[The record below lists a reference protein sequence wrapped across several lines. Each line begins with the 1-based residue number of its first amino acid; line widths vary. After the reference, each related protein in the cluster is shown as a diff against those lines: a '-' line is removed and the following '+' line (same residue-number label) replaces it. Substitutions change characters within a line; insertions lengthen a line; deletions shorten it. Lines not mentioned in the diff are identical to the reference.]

1 MGIFDRFRAAKPVRK
16 TSALESMLSRD
27 GKALEKEAR
36 TPVYSGVSTDMAYR
50 QSILPP
56 VDQHYLEQLA
66 DRYSHLRTVI
76 TRIASQSVAKGW
88 EYHAV
93 GDAGDKEER
102 KMLEKLLRDPT
113 GGNADITATE
123 FFKAMIRQVE
133 VFDDCWVSIVYDRI
147 QGTDGKIVKEL
158 WVEDA
163 KQMRFHVDEY
173 GKFKNDEYFDIIT
186 RQPLE
191 KGALGEGGFE
201 AEPMAYYYDMGQDE
215 DKIPFAR
222 DEIIHFNKY
231 SANARLYG
239 QSPIIGL
246 SKKIETALAIE
257 NFQNKIYKLERP
269 PKGFLDIP
277 GHDEESLNRLGEYIA
292 EETRRNPNFV
302 PIISSRGEGTG
313 SGQAKFVPVMPNMD
327 ELMMLPYMDR
337 INNDINA
344 SYGVM
349 PLVVG
354 QMQGVGGLN
363 SEGEQITIFDRTIR
377 ETQQCL
383 EMGFIK
389 PLMKLMEVDTWK
401 IRFND
406 INERDETKYLNN
418 MNLKA
423 QILTQMQ
430 NVGVE
435 MDLDDEG
442 NLVLP
447 QQPEVVR
454 QDFRNSTQESL
465 EAEELKEP
473 QDTWNQQ
480 LESYEESLYKNL
492 SNLKK

>member
-1 MGIFDRFRAAKPVRK
+1 MRK
-16 TSALESMLSRD
+16 RSALEDLIERNTANVLKD
-27 GKALEKEAR
+27 AR
-36 TPVYSGVSTDMAYR
+36 TPAYGTAGTNR
-50 QSILPP
+50 AFKADILPP
-56 VDQHYLEQLA
+56 VDQNYLEQLA

-93 GDAGDKEER
+93 GDTGDKEER
-102 KMLEKLLRDPT
+102 KMLELLLRNPS
-113 GGNADITATE
+113 GGNADITASE

-163 KQMRFHVDEY
+163 KQMRFAVDDY

-186 RQPLE
+186 REPLA
-191 KGALGEGGFE
+191 KGELGEGGFE
-201 AEPMAYYYDMGQDE
+201 AEPMAYFYDMGQDE

-327 ELMMLPYMDR
+327 ELMALPYMER

-349 PLVVG
+349 PIVTG
-354 QMQGVGGLN
+354 STAGVGGLN
-363 SEGEQITIFDRTIR
+363 AEGEQISLFDRTVL

-383 EMGFIK
+383 EMGFLK
-389 PLMKLMEVDTWK
+389 PLMKLMGIKTWK
-401 IRFND
+401 VMFAD
-406 INERDETKYLNN
+406 INVKNEQQALANMLQKANIITVLN
-418 MNLKA
+418 K
-423 QILTQMQ
+423 
-430 NVGVE
+430 VGIE
-435 MDLDDEG
+435 ATLDKDG

-447 QQPEVVR
+447 DKPQVSMPEEAKPEVG
-454 QDFRNSTQESL
+454 
-465 EAEELKEP
+465 ALKP
-473 QDTWNQQ
+473 
-480 LESYEESLYKNL
+480 
-492 SNLKK
+492 

>member
-1 MGIFDRFRAAKPVRK
+1 MAWYDRILGRKPVRK
-16 TSALESMLSRD
+16 RSALEELI
-27 GKALEKEAR
+27 EKNTASVLKDAR
-36 TPVYSGVSTDMAYR
+36 TPAYGATGSNR
-50 QSILPP
+50 AFKADILPP
-56 VDQHYLEQLA
+56 VDQNYLEQLA

-102 KMLEKLLRDPT
+102 KMLENLLRNPS
-113 GGNADITATE
+113 GGNADITASE

-133 VFDDCWVSIVYDRI
+133 VFDDCWVSVVYDRI
-147 QGTDGKIVKEL
+147 QGSEDKLVKEL

-163 KQMRFHVDEY
+163 KQMRFAVDDY
-173 GKFKNDEYFDIIT
+173 GKFKNEEYFDVIT
-186 RQPLE
+186 REPLE
-191 KGALGEGGFE
+191 KGALGKGGFE
-201 AEPMAYYYDMGQDE
+201 AEPMAYFYDMGQDE

-327 ELMMLPYMDR
+327 ELMALPYMER

-349 PLVVG
+349 PIVTG
-354 QMQGVGGLN
+354 STAGVGGLN
-363 SEGEQITIFDRTIR
+363 AEGEQISLFDRTVL

-383 EMGFIK
+383 EMGFLK
-389 PLMKLMEVDTWK
+389 PLMKLMGIKTWK
-401 IRFND
+401 VMFAD
-406 INERDETKYLNN
+406 INVKNEQQALANMLQKANIITVLNKVGI
-418 MNLKA
+418 KA
-423 QILTQMQ
+423 T
-430 NVGVE
+430 
-435 MDLDDEG
+435 MDKDG

-447 QQPEVVR
+447 EETAVVMPEETKPEVG
-454 QDFRNSTQESL
+454 
-465 EAEELKEP
+465 ALKP
-473 QDTWNQQ
+473 
-480 LESYEESLYKNL
+480 
-492 SNLKK
+492 

>member
-1 MGIFDRFRAAKPVRK
+1 MGIFDRFRSKPVRK
-16 TSALESMLSRD
+16 ATGIDAFLEDATAEISKD
-27 GKALEKEAR
+27 AR
-36 TPVYSGVSTDMAYR
+36 TPVYSGVSTDTAYR
-50 QSILPP
+50 QSILPQ
-56 VDQHYLEQLA
+56 VDQFYLEQLA

-76 TRIASQSVAKGW
+76 TRKASQAVAKGW
-88 EYHAV
+88 EYQAIGK
-93 GDAGDKEER
+93 GDPEQR
-102 KMLEKLLRDPT
+102 KMVEKLLRNPT
-113 GGNADITATE
+113 NGSSDMTSSE
-123 FFKAMIRQVE
+123 FFKAVIRQLE
-133 VFDDCWVSIVYDRI
+133 VFDDCWVSLVYDRVA
-147 QGTDGKIVKEL
+147 DGEGKVTNKIVKEL

-163 KQMRFHVDEY
+163 KHMRFHVDEY
-173 GKFKNDEYFDIIT
+173 GRFVEEDKFDPVTREFMEGDVNPKTGVELEY
-186 RQPLE
+186 
-191 KGALGEGGFE
+191 
-201 AEPMAYYYDMGQDE
+201 MAYYYEYE
-215 DKIPFAR
+215 DGKIPFAR

-257 NFQNKIYKLERP
+257 SFQNKIYRLERP
-269 PKGFLDIP
+269 PKGFLDVP

-302 PIISSRGEGTG
+302 PILSSRDGGNT
-313 SGQAKFVPVMPNMD
+313 AKFVPVMPNMD

-377 ETQQCL
+377 ETQQCV

-389 PLMKLMEVDTWK
+389 PLLKIMQVDTWK

-423 QILTQMQ
+423 QIITQMQ

-435 MDLDDEG
+435 MDLDAEG

-447 QQPEVVR
+447 QAPEVVR
-454 QDFRNSTQESL
+454 QDFRKPLQESL
-465 EAEELKEP
+465 EAEVQEEPRRTWSRQPMSYAELLP
-473 QDTWNQQ
+473 
-480 LESYEESLYKNL
+480 ESSEN
-492 SNLKK
+492 

>member
-1 MGIFDRFRAAKPVRK
+1 LAWYDRILGRKPVRK
-16 TSALESMLSRD
+16 RSALEDLIERNTASVLKD
-27 GKALEKEAR
+27 AR
-36 TPVYSGVSTDMAYR
+36 TPAYGTAGTNR
-50 QSILPP
+50 AFKADILPP
-56 VDQHYLEQLA
+56 VDQNYLEQLA

-93 GDAGDKEER
+93 GDTGDKEER
-102 KMLEKLLRDPT
+102 KMLELLLRNPS
-113 GGNADITATE
+113 GGNADITASE

-163 KQMRFHVDEY
+163 KQMRFAVDDY

-186 RQPLE
+186 REPLAKGE
-191 KGALGEGGFE
+191 KGEGGFD
-201 AEPMAYYYDMGQDE
+201 AEPMAYFYDMGQDE

-327 ELMMLPYMDR
+327 ELMALPYMER

-349 PLVVG
+349 PIVTG
-354 QMQGVGGLN
+354 STAGVGGLN
-363 SEGEQITIFDRTIR
+363 AEGEQISLFDRTVL

-383 EMGFIK
+383 EMGFLK
-389 PLMKLMEVDTWK
+389 PLMKLMGIKTWK
-401 IRFND
+401 VKFAD
-406 INERDETKYLNN
+406 INAKNEQQALANMLQKANIITVLN
-418 MNLKA
+418 K
-423 QILTQMQ
+423 
-430 NVGVE
+430 VGIE
-435 MDLDDEG
+435 ATLDKDG

-447 QQPEVVR
+447 DKPQVSMPDEAKPEVG
-454 QDFRNSTQESL
+454 
-465 EAEELKEP
+465 ALKP
-473 QDTWNQQ
+473 
-480 LESYEESLYKNL
+480 
-492 SNLKK
+492 

>member
-1 MGIFDRFRAAKPVRK
+1 MAWYDRLLGRKPVRK
-16 TSALESMLSRD
+16 RSALEELIERNTASVVKD
-27 GKALEKEAR
+27 AR
-36 TPVYSGVSTDMAYR
+36 TPAYNTYGGNR
-50 QSILPP
+50 AFKADILPP
-56 VDQHYLEQLA
+56 VDQNYLEQLA

-102 KMLEKLLRDPT
+102 KMLDRLLKDPT
-113 GGNADITATE
+113 GGNADITASE

-147 QGTDGKIVKEL
+147 QGSDDKIVKEL

-173 GKFKNDEYFDIIT
+173 GKFKNDEYFDVIT

-191 KGALGEGGFE
+191 KGKKGEGGFE
-201 AEPMAYYYDMGQDE
+201 AVAMAYYYDMGQDE

-327 ELMMLPYMDR
+327 ELMALPYMER

-349 PLVVG
+349 PIVTG
-354 QMQGVGGLN
+354 STAGVGGLN
-363 SEGEQITIFDRTIR
+363 AEGEQISLFDRTVL

-383 EMGFIK
+383 EMGFLK
-389 PLMKLMEVDTWK
+389 PLMKLMGIKTWK
-401 IRFND
+401 VKFAD
-406 INERDETKYLNN
+406 INVKNEATHLANMLQKANIITVLNKLGIKATLDKDG
-418 MNLKA
+418 NLK
-423 QILTQMQ
+423 LP
-430 NVGVE
+430 
-435 MDLDDEG
+435 DD
-442 NLVLP
+442 P
-447 QQPEVVR
+447 QVTVTEDKPEVG
-454 QDFRNSTQESL
+454 
-465 EAEELKEP
+465 ALKP
-473 QDTWNQQ
+473 
-480 LESYEESLYKNL
+480 
-492 SNLKK
+492 

>member
-1 MGIFDRFRAAKPVRK
+1 MGLFDRWRSKPVRK
-16 TSALESMLSRD
+16 ASPLEQMVSSD
-27 GKALEKEAR
+27 ALEKEAR
-36 TPVYSGVSTDMAYR
+36 TPVYSGVSTDRAYR
-50 QSILPP
+50 NSILPP
-56 VDQHYLEQLA
+56 VDQFYLEQLA

-76 TRIASQSVAKGW
+76 TRLASQSVAKGW
-88 EYHAV
+88 EYHAIGE
-93 GDAGDKEER
+93 GDPEQR
-102 KMLEKLLRDPT
+102 KQVESLLRDPSN
-113 GGNADITATE
+113 GSADINGSE
-123 FFKAMIRQVE
+123 FFKAMIRQLE
-133 VFDDCWVSIVYDRI
+133 VFDDCWVSIVYDRMASE
-147 QGTDGKIVKEL
+147 DGSVSGKVIKEL

-163 KQMRFHVDEY
+163 KHMRFNVDAFGRFIE
-173 GKFKNDEYFDIIT
+173 DEELFDPVSREFMSGT
-186 RQPLE
+186 VNPETGVKL
-191 KGALGEGGFE
+191 
-201 AEPMAYYYDMGQDE
+201 EPMAYFYESE
-215 DKIPFAR
+215 DGKIPFAR

-231 SANARLYG
+231 SASARLYG

-257 NFQNKIYKLERP
+257 SFQNKIYRLERP
-269 PKGFLDIP
+269 PKGFLDVP

-292 EETRRNPNFV
+292 EETRRNPNFI
-302 PIISSRGEGTG
+302 PILSSRDASTT
-313 SGQAKFVPVMPNMD
+313 AKFVPVMPNMD

-383 EMGFIK
+383 EMGFLK
-389 PLMKLMEVDTWK
+389 PLLKLMEVDTWK

-435 MDLDDEG
+435 MDLDSDG
-442 NLVLP
+442 NLQLP
-447 QQPEVVR
+447 QQAEVVR
-454 QDFRNSTQESL
+454 QDFLNSSQESL
-465 EAEELKEP
+465 EAEEQKEP
-473 QDTWNQQ
+473 LDTWNPQ
-480 LESYEESLYKNL
+480 LGNSEESLYKSL
-492 SNLKK
+492 SSSKK

>member
-1 MGIFDRFRAAKPVRK
+1 MGFFDRFRSKPVRK
-16 TSALESMLSRD
+16 ATGIDAFLEDATADVSKD
-27 GKALEKEAR
+27 AR
-36 TPVYSGVSTDMAYR
+36 TPVYSGVSTDTAYR
-50 QSILPP
+50 QSILPQ
-56 VDQHYLEQLA
+56 VDQFYLEQLA

-88 EYHAV
+88 EYQAIGE
-93 GDAGDKEER
+93 GDPEQR
-102 KMLEKLLRDPT
+102 KQVETLLRDPT
-113 GGNADITATE
+113 NGSADINGTE
-123 FFKAMIRQVE
+123 FFKAMIRQLE
-133 VFDDCWVSIVYDRI
+133 VFDDCWISLVYDRLASE
-147 QGTDGKIVKEL
+147 DGSVSGKVVKEL

-163 KQMRFHVDEY
+163 KHMRFHVDEF
-173 GKFKNDEYFDIIT
+173 GRFVEEEKFDPVTREFMEGTVNPETGVELEY
-186 RQPLE
+186 
-191 KGALGEGGFE
+191 
-201 AEPMAYYYDMGQDE
+201 MAYYYESE
-215 DKIPFAR
+215 DGKIPFAR

-257 NFQNKIYKLERP
+257 NFQNKIYRLERP
-269 PKGFLDIP
+269 PKGFLDVP

-292 EETRRNPNFV
+292 EETRRNPNFI
-302 PIISSRGEGTG
+302 PILSSRDASTT
-313 SGQAKFVPVMPNMD
+313 AKFVPVMPNMD

-337 INNDINA
+337 INNDING

-354 QMQGVGGLN
+354 QLAGVGGLN

-377 ETQQCL
+377 ETQQCV
-383 EMGFIK
+383 EMGFLR
-389 PLMKLMEVDTWK
+389 PLLKLMEVDTWK

-406 INERDETKYLNN
+406 INEKDETKYLNN

-435 MDLDDEG
+435 MDLDGEG

-447 QQPEVVR
+447 QQAEVVR
-454 QDFRNSTQESL
+454 QDFRSSSQESQ
-465 EAEELKEP
+465 EAEELKEHL
-473 QDTWNQQ
+473 DIWNQQ
-480 LESYEESLYKNL
+480 LESSEESLYKNL
-492 SNLKK
+492 NNLKK

>member
-1 MGIFDRFRAAKPVRK
+1 VRK
-16 TSALESMLSRD
+16 RSALEDLIERNTASVLKD
-27 GKALEKEAR
+27 AR
-36 TPVYSGVSTDMAYR
+36 TPAYGTAGSNR
-50 QSILPP
+50 AFKADILPP
-56 VDQHYLEQLA
+56 VDQNYLEQLA

-102 KMLEKLLRDPT
+102 NMLETLLRDPT
-113 GGNADITATE
+113 GGNADITASE

-163 KQMRFHVDEY
+163 KQMRFAVDDY

-186 RQPLE
+186 RKPLA
-191 KGALGEGGFE
+191 KGELGEGGFE

-327 ELMMLPYMDR
+327 ELMALPYMER

-344 SYGVM
+344 AYGVM
-349 PLVVG
+349 PIVTG
-354 QMQGVGGLN
+354 STAGVGGLN
-363 SEGEQITIFDRTIR
+363 AEGEQISLFDRTVL

-383 EMGFIK
+383 EMGFLK
-389 PLMKLMEVDTWK
+389 PLMRLMGIKTWK
-401 IRFND
+401 VKFAD
-406 INERDETKYLNN
+406 INTKNEQQALANMLQKANIITVLN
-418 MNLKA
+418 K
-423 QILTQMQ
+423 
-430 NVGVE
+430 VGIE
-435 MDLDDEG
+435 ATLDKDG

-447 QQPEVVR
+447 DKPQVSMPEDVKPEVG
-454 QDFRNSTQESL
+454 
-465 EAEELKEP
+465 AIKP
-473 QDTWNQQ
+473 
-480 LESYEESLYKNL
+480 
-492 SNLKK
+492 

>member
-1 MGIFDRFRAAKPVRK
+1 MRK
-16 TSALESMLSRD
+16 RSALEKL
-27 GKALEKEAR
+27 LEKNTATVNKEAR
-36 TPVYSGVSTDMAYR
+36 TPAYGTAGTNR
-50 QSILPP
+50 AFKAEN
-56 VDQHYLEQLA
+56 YLEQLA

-102 KMLEKLLRDPT
+102 KMLEMLLRDPT
-113 GGNADITATE
+113 GGNADITASE

-133 VFDDCWVSIVYDRI
+133 VFDDCWVSVVYDRI
-147 QGTDGKIVKEL
+147 QGSEDKIVKEL

-163 KQMRFHVDEY
+163 KQMRFHVDDY

-191 KGALGEGGFE
+191 KGELGEGGFE
-201 AEPMAYYYDMGQDE
+201 AEPMAYFYDMGQDE

-302 PIISSRGEGTG
+302 PIISSRGEGS

-327 ELMMLPYMDR
+327 ELMALPYMER

-349 PLVVG
+349 PIVTG
-354 QMQGVGGLN
+354 STAGVGGLN
-363 SEGEQITIFDRTIR
+363 AEGEQISLFDRTVL

-383 EMGFIK
+383 EMGFLK
-389 PLMKLMEVDTWK
+389 PLMKLMGIQTWK
-401 IRFND
+401 VKFAD
-406 INERDETKYLNN
+406 INTKNEQQALANMLQKANIITVLN
-418 MNLKA
+418 K
-423 QILTQMQ
+423 
-430 NVGVE
+430 VGIE
-435 MDLDDEG
+435 ATLDKDG
-442 NLVLP
+442 NLMLP
-447 QQPEVVR
+447 DKPQVTMPEEAKPEVG
-454 QDFRNSTQESL
+454 
-465 EAEELKEP
+465 ALKP
-473 QDTWNQQ
+473 
-480 LESYEESLYKNL
+480 
-492 SNLKK
+492 

>member
-1 MGIFDRFRAAKPVRK
+1 MAWYDRILGRKPVRK
-16 TSALESMLSRD
+16 RSALEDLIERNTASVLKD
-27 GKALEKEAR
+27 AR
-36 TPVYSGVSTDMAYR
+36 TPAYGTAGSNR
-50 QSILPP
+50 AFKADILPP
-56 VDQHYLEQLA
+56 VDQNYLEQLA

-88 EYHAV
+88 EYHAI
-93 GDAGDKEER
+93 GDTGDKEER
-102 KMLEKLLRDPT
+102 KMLELLLRNPS
-113 GGNADITATE
+113 GGNADITASE

-163 KQMRFHVDEY
+163 KQMRFHVDDY

-191 KGALGEGGFE
+191 KGELGEGGFE
-201 AEPMAYYYDMGQDE
+201 AEPMAYFYDMGQDE

-327 ELMMLPYMDR
+327 ELMALPYMER

-344 SYGVM
+344 AYGVM
-349 PLVVG
+349 PIVTG
-354 QMQGVGGLN
+354 STAGVGGLN
-363 SEGEQITIFDRTIR
+363 AEGEQISLFDRTVL

-383 EMGFIK
+383 EMGFLR
-389 PLMKLMEVDTWK
+389 PLMRLMGIKTWK
-401 IRFND
+401 VRFGD
-406 INERDETKYLNN
+406 INVKNEATQLANMLQKANILTVLNKLGIKATLDKDG
-418 MNLKA
+418 NLKLPDEA
-423 QILTQMQ
+423 QVT
-430 NVGVE
+430 VSE
-435 MDLDDEG
+435 DK
-442 NLVLP
+442 
-447 QQPEVVR
+447 PEVG
-454 QDFRNSTQESL
+454 
-465 EAEELKEP
+465 ALKP
-473 QDTWNQQ
+473 
-480 LESYEESLYKNL
+480 
-492 SNLKK
+492 

>member
-1 MGIFDRFRAAKPVRK
+1 MAWYDRLLGRKPVRK
-16 TSALESMLSRD
+16 RSALEELIERNTASLVKD
-27 GKALEKEAR
+27 AR
-36 TPVYSGVSTDMAYR
+36 TPAYGTMGTNR
-50 QSILPP
+50 AFKADILPP
-56 VDQHYLEQLA
+56 VDQNYLEQLA

-102 KMLEKLLRDPT
+102 KMLDKLLRDPT
-113 GGNADITATE
+113 GGNADITASE

-147 QGTDGKIVKEL
+147 QGSDDKIVKEL

-163 KQMRFHVDEY
+163 KQMRFAVDEY
-173 GKFKNDEYFDIIT
+173 GKFKNEDYFDVIT
-186 RQPLE
+186 RKPLE
-191 KGALGEGGFE
+191 KGDKGEGGFE
-201 AEPMAYYYDMGQDE
+201 AVPMAYYYDMGQDE

-327 ELMMLPYMDR
+327 ELMALPYMER

-344 SYGVM
+344 AYGVM
-349 PLVVG
+349 PIVTG
-354 QMQGVGGLN
+354 STAGVGGLN
-363 SEGEQITIFDRTIR
+363 AEGEQISLFDRTVL

-383 EMGFIK
+383 EMGFLK
-389 PLMKLMEVDTWK
+389 PLMRLMGIKTWK
-401 IRFND
+401 VRFAD
-406 INERDETKYLNN
+406 INVKNEATHLANMLQKANIITVLNKLGIKATLDKDG
-418 MNLKA
+418 NLKLPDEP
-423 QILTQMQ
+423 QVT
-430 NVGVE
+430 VT
-435 MDLDDEG
+435 DDK
-442 NLVLP
+442 
-447 QQPEVVR
+447 PEVG
-454 QDFRNSTQESL
+454 
-465 EAEELKEP
+465 ALKP
-473 QDTWNQQ
+473 
-480 LESYEESLYKNL
+480 
-492 SNLKK
+492 

>member
-1 MGIFDRFRAAKPVRK
+1 MRK
-16 TSALESMLSRD
+16 RSALEKL
-27 GKALEKEAR
+27 LEKNTATVNKEAR
-36 TPVYSGVSTDMAYR
+36 TPAYGTAGTNR
-50 QSILPP
+50 AFKADILPP
-56 VDQHYLEQLA
+56 VDQNYLEQLA

-102 KMLEKLLRDPT
+102 KMLEMLLRDPT
-113 GGNADITATE
+113 GGNADITASE

-133 VFDDCWVSIVYDRI
+133 VFDDCWVSVVYDRI
-147 QGTDGKIVKEL
+147 QGSEDKIVKEL

-163 KQMRFHVDEY
+163 KQMRFHVDDY

-191 KGALGEGGFE
+191 KGELGEGGFE
-201 AEPMAYYYDMGQDE
+201 AEPMAYFYDMGQDE

-302 PIISSRGEGTG
+302 PIISSRGEGS

-327 ELMMLPYMDR
+327 ELMALPYMER

-349 PLVVG
+349 PIVTG
-354 QMQGVGGLN
+354 STAGVGGLN
-363 SEGEQITIFDRTIR
+363 AEGEQISLFDRTVL

-383 EMGFIK
+383 EMGFLK
-389 PLMKLMEVDTWK
+389 PLMKLMGIQTWK
-401 IRFND
+401 VKFAD
-406 INERDETKYLNN
+406 INTKNEQQALANMLQKANIITVLN
-418 MNLKA
+418 K
-423 QILTQMQ
+423 
-430 NVGVE
+430 VGIE
-435 MDLDDEG
+435 ATLDKDG
-442 NLVLP
+442 NLMLP
-447 QQPEVVR
+447 DKPQVTMPEEAKPEVG
-454 QDFRNSTQESL
+454 
-465 EAEELKEP
+465 ALKP
-473 QDTWNQQ
+473 
-480 LESYEESLYKNL
+480 
-492 SNLKK
+492 

>member
-1 MGIFDRFRAAKPVRK
+1 MRK
-16 TSALESMLSRD
+16 RSALEDLIERNTASVLKD
-27 GKALEKEAR
+27 AR
-36 TPVYSGVSTDMAYR
+36 TPAYGTAGTNR
-50 QSILPP
+50 AFKADILPP
-56 VDQHYLEQLA
+56 VDQNYLEQLA

-93 GDAGDKEER
+93 GDTGDKEER
-102 KMLEKLLRDPT
+102 KMLELLLRDPS
-113 GGNADITATE
+113 GGNADITASE

-147 QGTDGKIVKEL
+147 QGSDGKIVKEL

-163 KQMRFHVDEY
+163 KQMRFAVDDY

-186 RQPLE
+186 REPLA
-191 KGALGEGGFE
+191 KGELGEGGFE
-201 AEPMAYYYDMGQDE
+201 AEPMAYFYDMGQDE

-327 ELMMLPYMDR
+327 ELMALPYMER

-349 PLVVG
+349 PIVTG
-354 QMQGVGGLN
+354 STAGVGGLN
-363 SEGEQITIFDRTIR
+363 AEGEQISLFDRTVL

-383 EMGFIK
+383 EMGFLR
-389 PLMKLMEVDTWK
+389 PLMKLMGIKTWK
-401 IRFND
+401 VKFAD
-406 INERDETKYLNN
+406 INVKNEQQHLANMLQKANIITVLNKLGIKATLDKDG
-418 MNLKA
+418 NLK
-423 QILTQMQ
+423 LP
-430 NVGVE
+430 
-435 MDLDDEG
+435 DE
-442 NLVLP
+442 P
-447 QQPEVVR
+447 QVTVSDEKPEVG
-454 QDFRNSTQESL
+454 
-465 EAEELKEP
+465 ALKP
-473 QDTWNQQ
+473 
-480 LESYEESLYKNL
+480 
-492 SNLKK
+492 

>member
-1 MGIFDRFRAAKPVRK
+1 MGFFDRFRSKPVRK
-16 TSALESMLSRD
+16 ASALEQMVSSDAR
-27 GKALEKEAR
+27 AIEKEAR

-50 QSILPP
+50 HSILPP

-76 TRIASQSVAKGW
+76 TRIASQAVAKGW
-88 EYHAV
+88 EYHAI
-93 GDAGDKEER
+93 GDGDPEQRRDVER
-102 KMLEKLLRDPT
+102 LLRDPSN
-113 GGNADITATE
+113 GSADINGSE
-123 FFKAMIRQVE
+123 FFKAMIRQLE
-133 VFDDCWVSIVYDRI
+133 VFDDCWVSVVYDRVASE
-147 QGTDGKIVKEL
+147 DGSVSGKVVKEL

-163 KQMRFHVDEY
+163 KHMRFYVDAFGRFIE
-173 GKFKNDEYFDIIT
+173 DVEMFDPVSREFMSGSVNPET
-186 RQPLE
+186 GVKL
-191 KGALGEGGFE
+191 
-201 AEPMAYYYDMGQDE
+201 EPMAYFYESE
-215 DKIPFAR
+215 DGKIPFAR

-246 SKKIETALAIE
+246 AKKIETALAIE
-257 NFQNKIYKLERP
+257 NFQNKIYRLERP
-269 PKGFLDIP
+269 PKGFLDVP

-302 PIISSRGEGTG
+302 PILSSRDGGNT
-313 SGQAKFVPVMPNMD
+313 AKFVPVMPNMD

-377 ETQQCL
+377 ETQQCI
-383 EMGFIK
+383 EMGFLK
-389 PLMKLMEVDTWK
+389 PLLKLMEVDTWK
-401 IRFND
+401 IRLND

-423 QILTQMQ
+423 QIITQMQ

-447 QQPEVVR
+447 QSPEVVR
-454 QDFRNSTQESL
+454 QDFRSPLQESL
-465 EAEELKEP
+465 EAEEQSEP
-473 QDTWNQQ
+473 LDTWKRQPRSYDEFLPKS
-480 LESYEESLYKNL
+480 LEN
-492 SNLKK
+492 

>member
-1 MGIFDRFRAAKPVRK
+1 MGIFDRFRSKPVRK
-16 TSALESMLSRD
+16 ATGIDAFLQDATADISKD
-27 GKALEKEAR
+27 AR
-36 TPVYSGVSTDMAYR
+36 TPVYSGVSTDTAYR
-50 QSILPP
+50 QSILPQ
-56 VDQHYLEQLA
+56 VDQFYLEQLA

-88 EYHAV
+88 EYQAIGK
-93 GDAGDKEER
+93 GDPEQRRMVER
-102 KMLEKLLRDPT
+102 LLRNPT
-113 GGNADITATE
+113 NGSSDMTSSE
-123 FFKAMIRQVE
+123 FFKAVIRQLE
-133 VFDDCWVSIVYDRI
+133 VFDDCWVSLVYDRVA
-147 QGTDGKIVKEL
+147 DGAGKVTNKIVKEL

-163 KQMRFHVDEY
+163 KHMRFHVDEY
-173 GKFKNDEYFDIIT
+173 GRFVKEEKFDPVTREFMEGDVNPKTGVELEY
-186 RQPLE
+186 
-191 KGALGEGGFE
+191 
-201 AEPMAYYYDMGQDE
+201 MAYYYEYE
-215 DKIPFAR
+215 DGKIPFAR

-257 NFQNKIYKLERP
+257 SFQNKIYRLERP
-269 PKGFLDIP
+269 PKGFLDVP

-302 PIISSRGEGTG
+302 PILSSRDGGNT
-313 SGQAKFVPVMPNMD
+313 AKFVPVMPNMD

-377 ETQQCL
+377 ETQQCV

-389 PLMKLMEVDTWK
+389 PLLKIMQVDTWK

-423 QILTQMQ
+423 QIITQMQ

-435 MDLDDEG
+435 MDLDAEG

-447 QQPEVVR
+447 QAPEVVR
-454 QDFRNSTQESL
+454 QDFRKPLQESL
-465 EAEELKEP
+465 EAEVQEEPRRTWSRQPMSYAELLP
-473 QDTWNQQ
+473 
-480 LESYEESLYKNL
+480 ESSEN
-492 SNLKK
+492 